1 MSPGDFNGCLTL
13 GPSGIFSQLFM
24 CECDAYLQAF
34 YRGNGTNVLRLL
46 PEISLKYAIND
57 QLKVLFAPQDGRS
70 LGLQGKLAAG
80 ATTGAPAHRAQ
91 AGSWDCKCAAL
102 DQASFSNKQGMLGT
116 CTFQRSM
123 GPSGPLG
130 TMPKVHVVRWD
141 ASVAKTAGHIQQCQS
156 TQLVITNE
164 DNKCLR

>member
-1 MSPGDFNGCLTL
+1 
-13 GPSGIFSQLFM
+13 M
-24 CECDAYLQAF
+24 CECDAHLQAF

-80 ATTGAPAHRAQ
+80 ATTGAPAPRSQ
-91 AGSWDCKCAAL
+91 ATIRDCKRAAL
-102 DQASFSNKQGMLGT
+102 DQGSFSNKQGMLGT

-123 GPSGPLG
+123 GPGGPL
-130 TMPKVHVVRWD
+130 
-141 ASVAKTAGHIQQCQS
+141 
-156 TQLVITNE
+156 
-164 DNKCLR
+164 